1 MNDELETH
9 LQTLRHRPLP
19 AEWRDTILATAERA
33 ALQSQP
39 RSLIR
44 ALAPPHWL
52 TWSMAAAWLLI
63 ATLHSLTPA
72 SPPATAA
79 AAIASDSSEQVWKHR
94 QDLLASLLDTNTTP
108 SPQP

>member
-1 MNDELETH
+1 MNEELETH

-19 AEWRDTILATAERA
+19 AEWRDDILAAAERA

-52 TWSMAAAWLLI
+52 AWSMAAAWLLI
-63 ATLHSLTPA
+63 ATFHSLTPA
-72 SPPATAA
+72 APQPPA
-79 AAIASDSSEQVWKHR
+79 AAIASDSSEQVWQHR
-94 QDLLASLLDTNTTP
+94 QALLASLLDTNTTP
-108 SPQP
+108 STQP